1 MNEIGPKSDRM
12 AGKEHKSKLSTF
24 ALKMFVNDMDEDFCL
39 AEGDAKF
46 ELIKN
51 RFHLL

>member
-1 MNEIGPKSDRM
+1 M
-12 AGKEHKSKLSTF
+12 AGKEHKSKLSIF
-24 ALKMFVNDMDEDFCL
+24 ALKMFVNDMDEDFFL
-39 AEGDAKF
+39 AKGDAKF